1 MEWAEEKAKEKGV
14 MDRVKYLCMDYRDI
28 PGKKYDKITC
38 FEMSEH
44 VGIRLYPNFL
54 EQVYNMLEDEGI
66 FFLQIAGLRRAYQWE
81 DFLWGFFMDTYIFSG
96 ADASLPLT
104 FPVAQLESAGFEVES
119 VKTIG
124 VHYSDTIKNW
134 YYNWIKPEKREKI
147 IAKYGERIVRIY
159 DIFLSW
165 STIIARQGNSTCYQI
180 VAHKNVNE
188 YPRRRFMKN

>member
-1 MEWAEEKAKEKGV
+1 
-14 MDRVKYLCMDYRDI
+14 
-28 PGKKYDKITC
+28 
-38 FEMSEH
+38 MSEH
-44 VGIRLYPNFL
+44 VGIRLYQDFI

-104 FPVAQLESAGFEVES
+104 FPVTQLESAGFEAES

-124 VHYSDTIKNW
+124 VHYSDKIKNW
-134 YYNWIKPEKREKI
+134 YYNWIKPENCEKI
-147 IAKYGERIVRIY
+147 IAKNCSCLLY
-159 DIFLSW
+159 LSKLEH
-165 STIIARQGNSTCYQI
+165 TIARQGNSTCYQI
-180 VAHKNVNE
+180 VAHKNFNE